1 MQRHLIQHS
10 LTIHQ
15 YEGEFGRPSQAAP
28 PAPPP
33 SYQEAQP
40 IAGTSTQPPT
50 TRTEPVSSHS
60 WLPVP
65 SLNHPVGPA
74 VFESAKGEV
83 INIGNGMLI
92 FLVFSQICSGCLKL
106 TRASKIFIKSCLLR
120 SSACLCQFIM
130 HTISE
135 FTMFCLLWL
144 ASNYCV
150 VELYSHNLQDFI
162 AHIEQEF
169 SLSSLDVF

>member
-28 PAPPP
+28 LASPP
-33 SYQEAQP
+33 SYQDAQP

-50 TRTEPVSSHS
+50 TRTEPVSSLS
-60 WLPVP
+60 WLPIP

-120 SSACLCQFIM
+120 SSSCLCQFIM
-130 HTISE
+130 HTIIHYVLFIMTCKQLFCSGIA
-135 FTMFCLLWL
+135 FT
-144 ASNYCV
+144 
-150 VELYSHNLQDFI
+150 
-162 AHIEQEF
+162 
-169 SLSSLDVF
+169 